1 MRDLGPRRRYAAGVN
16 AFQIKKISADGIPHA
31 MEKAERYRLL
41 NDPAQA
47 ESICLDILAVDPGNQ
62 EALR

>member
-1 MRDLGPRRRYAAGVN
+1 MST
-16 AFQIKKISADGIPHA
+16 FQLKKISSDGIPHA

-47 ESICLDILAVDPGNQ
+47 ESICLDVLVVDSDNQ
-62 EALR
+62 DALRCLILSLTD